1 MTGYICSRY
10 IVKTARLGAKREA
23 IMQAYAPPLLPIDKY
38 LDYTEHHQ
46 IVSCWQV
53 TGIPK
58 KMVGLSLS
66 PHMTVYAERY

>member
-1 MTGYICSRY
+1 MQHILW
-10 IVKTARLGAKREA
+10 TARLGAKREA

-38 LDYTEHHQ
+38 LNNTEHYQ

-53 TGIPK
+53 RDIPK

-66 PHMTVYAERY
+66 PHMTAYAER